1 MTILVEH
8 VSPTKIHY
16 FFCTNVC
23 TIYKLQIFNRKGY
36 KNITAY
42 AP

>member
-8 VSPTKIHY
+8 ISPTKIHY

-23 TIYKLQIFNRKGY
+23 TIDKLQFFNRKGC
-36 KNITAY
+36 KTIAAY